1 MKLTPLI
8 QKAINTACMLHD
20 GQKRKGHGT
29 LPYVSHLFSVAWMI
43 AAHTDDDEVIAAGF
57 RHDALEDGKGFGYE
71 HLDADFGSRVAG
83 IVKEVSEEKDPN
95 VAYDKKSTWEAR
107 KREYVE
113 RSAHLSDEALLVTA
127 ADKTHNLLST
137 IQNYRIQGEALWGKF
152 NATKEQQV
160 WFNGEMGKL
169 FRMRGSPFADEF
181 DAAYKEFSEIAGIP
195 GH

>member
-1 MKLTPLI
+1 MTLTPLI
-8 QKAINTACMLHD
+8 QKAINAACMLHD

-43 AAHTDDDEVIAAGF
+43 AAHTDDGEVIAAGLL
-57 RHDALEDGKGFGYE
+57 HDALEDVRGFSYAQLE
-71 HLDADFGSRVAG
+71 ADFGGRVAG

-95 VAYDKKSTWEAR
+95 VAYDKKATWEAR
-107 KREYVE
+107 KREYIE
-113 RSAHLSDEALLVTA
+113 RSARLSDEALLVTA

-137 IQNYRIQGEALWGKF
+137 IQNYRMQGEALWGKF

-169 FRMRGSPFADEF
+169 FRARKSPLADEF
-181 DAAYKEFSEIAGIP
+181 DKAYKNLRSLIFP
-195 GH
+195 